1 MSDKFYFNKKEYN
14 NNKNE
19 DYKEPYIF
27 GNEEKS
33 NQITKTASFKKS
45 NLKKEKEKG
54 QNKNAVKINPPEQ
67 ESYSNKNNEQ
77 LNEVSKEKRKRKQK
91 FKTVKEKIDLKNQNL
106 LDLKNNYI
114 NDNKHEQNEQQ
125 QNEQQQNEGK
135 KFKRKGKRSTTLVEK
150 CKLAQKLLAEE
161 MNIQVNQ
168 EKLVIQEK
176 GNPSKKYKPTK
187 MLGSGS
193 FGSVYEAKNMIFQ
206 NTVAMKVIKKDQN
219 NELDEQEIRNEID
232 ILTKLSHPNIVKIYE
247 FYISNAHYYIITEFC
262 KEGELFSYIKNK
274 YSERQ
279 LAVLF
284 YQVFSGLWYLHDN
297 KIIHRDIKL
306 ENIMISKIE
315 KDNRTDEDLFWV
327 KIIDF
332 GTAKIFEKNK
342 KEKDV
347 VGSSYYIAPEVLK
360 QNYNEKCDTWSVG
373 VILYMMLVGRAPFDG
388 KDDEEII
395 LKINSADYNSKEP
408 RLLKHSPEVR
418 DLVSK
423 LLQKDID
430 KRYSAKEALNHPWF
444 VKFGGRNLFSN
455 FKREEI
461 EPYINNLFNYSYNS
475 KIQQLVIAFL
485 VHNLPSNDTSINIL
499 KLFRHF
505 NKSGNC
511 KLTKEELIFG
521 LYEYR
526 DKNEVNNVVG
536 RLFALLD
543 GDNNGYIEFEEFL
556 RACIDKRL
564 ILNNMYLKYAFRF
577 LDKEKSGTLNT
588 QKIIKAFVLKS
599 NKLIEAV
606 FNNTLISVDRD
617 GDGIINFEEFQELM
631 LKCMN

>member
-1 MSDKFYFNKKEYN
+1 MNDNFYFNQKNNN
-14 NNKNE
+14 NNKIE
-19 DYKEPYIF
+19 
-27 GNEEKS
+27 EEKS
-33 NQITKTASFKKS
+33 NQITKSI
-45 NLKKEKEKG
+45 LKKDKEKV
-54 QNKNAVKINPPEQ
+54 QNKNAVKIKSIEQ
-67 ESYSNKNNEQ
+67 ESQSNKNNEQ
-77 LNEVSKEKRKRKQK
+77 QNEVTNERRKRTPK
-91 FKTVKEKIDLKNQNL
+91 FKTVKEPVELRNKDLLELKKNHIK
-106 LDLKNNYI
+106 DDKN
-114 NDNKHEQNEQQ
+114 EENEQQ
-125 QNEQQQNEGK
+125 NTVK
-135 KFKRKGKRSTTLVEK
+135 KFIRKGKRSTTLIEK

-168 EKLVIQEK
+168 EKLIIQEK

-193 FGSVYEAKNMIFQ
+193 FGSVYEAENMIFQ
-206 NTVAMKVIKKDQN
+206 NTVAMKVIKKDPN

-262 KEGELFSYIKNK
+262 QEGELFSYIKNK

-315 KDNRTDEDLFWV
+315 KDNTTDEDLFWV

-395 LKINSADYNSKEP
+395 IKINSVDYDSKEP

-423 LLQKDID
+423 LLQKDIK
-430 KRYSAKEALNHPWF
+430 KRYSAKEALSHPWF

-455 FKREEI
+455 FRREEI
-461 EPYINNLFNYSYNS
+461 EPYINNLFKYSYNS

-485 VHNLPSNDTSINIL
+485 VHNLPSNDSSINIL
-499 KLFRHF
+499 KLFRYF

-521 LYEYR
+521 LYDYR
-526 DKNEVNNVVG
+526 DKNEVNNEVG

-543 GDNNGYIEFEEFL
+543 GDNNGYIEYEEFL
-556 RACIDKRL
+556 RACIDKKL
-564 ILNNMYLKYAFRF
+564 ILNTTYLKYAFRF

-606 FNNTLISVDRD
+606 FNNTLNSVDCD
-617 GDGIINFEEFQELM
+617 GDGIINFEEFKELM

>member
-1 MSDKFYFNKKEYN
+1 MSDN
-14 NNKNE
+14 NCNNQEDNFDENRGSLVFGDEGKIKPVNE
-19 DYKEPYIF
+19 T
-27 GNEEKS
+27 S
-33 NQITKTASFKKS
+33 SFKGKS
-45 NLKKEKEKG
+45 CFRKEKEKD
-54 QNKNAVKINPPEQ
+54 KSKFAVKIKAPEQ
-67 ESYSNKNNEQ
+67 PQKEVTNE
-77 LNEVSKEKRKRKQK
+77 EVKERRKRRPQ
-91 FKTVKEKIDLKNQNL
+91 FQTVKEPVELKNKDILN
-106 LDLKNNYI
+106 LKNI
-114 NDNKHEQNEQQ
+114 QENKEDVKDEEQE
-125 QNEQQQNEGK
+125 EK
-135 KFKRKGKRSTTLVEK
+135 KFVRKGKRSTTLIEK
-150 CKLAQKLLAEE
+150 SKLGQKLIAAE
-161 MNIQVNQ
+161 MNVQVKQ
-168 EKLVIQEK
+168 ETLIIQEK

-187 MLGSGS
+187 ILGSGS
-193 FGSVYEAKNMIFQ
+193 FGSVYEAKNTIFQ
-206 NTVAMKVIKKDQN
+206 NTVAMKVIKKDPN
-219 NELDEQEIRNEID
+219 NEIDEQEIKNEID
-232 ILTKLSHPNIVKIYE
+232 ILKKLSHPNIVKIYE
-247 FYISNAHYYIITEFC
+247 FYISNSHYYIITEFC

-297 KIIHRDIKL
+297 KILHRDIKL
-306 ENIMISKIE
+306 ENIMISKKE
-315 KDNRTDEDLFWV
+315 KDNESGEELFWV

-395 LKINSADYNSKEP
+395 SKINSGEYNSKEP

-418 DLVSK
+418 DLVNK
-423 LLQKDID
+423 LLQKDLSR
-430 KRYSAKEALNHPWF
+430 RYSAKEALGHPWF
-444 VKFGGRNLFSN
+444 EKYGGRSLFSN

-461 EPYINNLFNYSYNS
+461 ETYINNLINYSFNS

-485 VHNLPSNDTSINIL
+485 VHNLPNDESSINVL
-499 KLFRHF
+499 KLFRYF

-511 KLTKEELIFG
+511 KLTKEELMNG
-521 LYEYR
+521 LYDYK
-526 DKNEVNNVVG
+526 DKNEVNNVVDH
-536 RLFALLD
+536 LFALLD

-556 RACIDKRL
+556 RACVDKKT
-564 ILNNMYLKYAFRF
+564 ILTSTYLKYAFKF
-577 LDKEKSGTLNT
+577 LDKEKTGTLNT
-588 QKIIKAFVLKS
+588 EKIIKAFVLKS
-599 NKLIEAV
+599 NKILEAV
-606 FNNTLISVDRD
+606 FNNTLNSVDRD

>member
-1 MSDKFYFNKKEYN
+1 MSDN
-14 NNKNE
+14 NCNNQEDNFDENRGSLVFGDEGKIKPVNE
-19 DYKEPYIF
+19 T
-27 GNEEKS
+27 S
-33 NQITKTASFKKS
+33 SFKGKS
-45 NLKKEKEKG
+45 CFRKEKEKD
-54 QNKNAVKINPPEQ
+54 KSKFAVKIKAPEQ
-67 ESYSNKNNEQ
+67 PQKEVTNE
-77 LNEVSKEKRKRKQK
+77 EVKERRKRRPQ
-91 FKTVKEKIDLKNQNL
+91 FQTVKEPVELKNKDILN
-106 LDLKNNYI
+106 LKNI
-114 NDNKHEQNEQQ
+114 QENKEDVKDEEQE
-125 QNEQQQNEGK
+125 EK
-135 KFKRKGKRSTTLVEK
+135 KFVRKGKRSTTLIEK
-150 CKLAQKLLAEE
+150 SKLGQKLIAAE
-161 MNIQVNQ
+161 MNVQVKQ
-168 EKLVIQEK
+168 ETLIIQEK

-187 MLGSGS
+187 ILGSGS
-193 FGSVYEAKNMIFQ
+193 FGSVYEAKNTIFQ
-206 NTVAMKVIKKDQN
+206 NTVAMKVIKKDPN
-219 NELDEQEIRNEID
+219 NEIDEQEIKNEID
-232 ILTKLSHPNIVKIYE
+232 ILKKLSHPNIVKIYE
-247 FYISNAHYYIITEFC
+247 FYISNSHYYIITEFC

-297 KIIHRDIKL
+297 KILHRDIKL
-306 ENIMISKIE
+306 ENIMISKKE
-315 KDNRTDEDLFWV
+315 KDNESGEELFWV

-395 LKINSADYNSKEP
+395 SKINSGEYNSKEP

-423 LLQKDID
+423 LLQKDLSR
-430 KRYSAKEALNHPWF
+430 RYSAKEALGHTWF
-444 VKFGGRNLFSN
+444 EKYGGRSLFSN

-461 EPYINNLFNYSYNS
+461 EPYINNLINYSFNS

-485 VHNLPSNDTSINIL
+485 VHNLPNDESSINVL
-499 KLFRHF
+499 KLFRYF

-511 KLTKEELIFG
+511 KLTKEELMNG
-521 LYEYR
+521 LYDYK
-526 DKNEVNNVVG
+526 DKNEVNNVVDH
-536 RLFALLD
+536 LFALLD

-556 RACIDKRL
+556 RACVDKKT
-564 ILNNMYLKYAFRF
+564 ILTSTYLKYAFKF
-577 LDKEKSGTLNT
+577 LDKEKTGTLNT
-588 QKIIKAFVLKS
+588 EKIIKAFVLKS
-599 NKLIEAV
+599 NKILEAV
-606 FNNTLISVDRD
+606 FNNTLNSVDRD